1 MSETKGEMPNARL
14 IEARS
19 LSPEIKHF
27 FFEVPEVD
35 QLPFEAGQFVSF
47 TESIRGKQV
56 TRAYSIASAPGGNR
70 FELCLNVVPE
80 GYFSPYLFTMEPG
93 AEVPMQ
99 GPLGTFV
106 LRPPV
111 RETIMV
117 ATGTGISPFR
127 GMLAEGLAKHPEQ
140 RFKLIFGARHGHGL
154 VFADEFRAWEREYAN
169 FRFVPTLTRPD
180 ADWVGHT
187 TRVQP
192 LVLEAVG
199 ERRDLDVYVC
209 GLRAMVDDVRAIL
222 KARGFDR
229 KQIIS
234 EKYD

>member
-1 MSETKGEMPNARL
+1 MPIARL
-14 IEARS
+14 LEARS

-27 FFEVPEVD
+27 FFDVPEVD
-35 QLPFEAGQFVSF
+35 RLEFTAGQFVSF
-47 TESIRGKQV
+47 TELIRGKQV
-56 TRAYSIASAPGGNR
+56 TRAYSIASPPQGNR
-70 FELCLNVVPE
+70 FELCLNVVPD
-80 GYFSPYLFTMEPG
+80 GYFSPHLFTLEPG

-111 RETIMV
+111 RDTIMV

-127 GMLAEGLAKHPEQ
+127 GMLAEALGRHAQQK
-140 RFKLIFGARHGHGL
+140 FTLIFGARHPQGL
-154 VFADEFRAWEREYAN
+154 VFAGEFRAWQQRHAN
-169 FRFVPTLTRPD
+169 FHFVPTLTRPE

-187 TRVQP
+187 SRVQP

-199 ERRDLDVYVC
+199 DRRDVDVYVC
-209 GLRAMVDDVRAIL
+209 GLKAMVDDVRTML
-222 KARGFDR
+222 KALGFDR

>member
-1 MSETKGEMPNARL
+1 
-14 IEARS
+14 
-19 LSPEIKHF
+19 
-27 FFEVPEVD
+27 
-35 QLPFEAGQFVSF
+35 
-47 TESIRGKQV
+47 
-56 TRAYSIASAPGGNR
+56 
-70 FELCLNVVPE
+70 
-80 GYFSPYLFTMEPG
+80 LFTMEPG

-154 VFADEFRAWEREYAN
+154 VFADEFRAWEREYGN

-180 ADWVGHT
+180 ADWLGHT

-199 ERRDLDVYVC
+199 ERRDLDIYVC
-209 GLRAMVDDVRAIL
+209 GLKAMVDDVRAIL

>member
-1 MSETKGEMPNARL
+1 MNHDGTRVARL
-14 IEARS
+14 LEAR
-19 LSPEIKHF
+19 LLAPEIKHF
-27 FFEVPEVD
+27 IFEVPEVE
-35 QLPFEAGQFVSF
+35 QLTFTAGQFVSF
-47 TESIRGKQV
+47 TEYVRGKEV
-56 TRAYSIASAPGGNR
+56 TRAYSIASPPDGNR
-70 FELCLNVVPE
+70 FELCLNEVRD
-80 GYFSPYLFTMEPG
+80 GYLSPYLFSLAPG
-93 AEVPMQ
+93 AEVAMK

-111 RETIMV
+111 RDTIMV

-127 GMLAEGLAKHPEQ
+127 GILVDSLPRHADH
-140 RFKLIFGARHGHGL
+140 RFTLIFGARHEHGL
-154 VFADEFRAWEREYAN
+154 VFAEEFRTMERQFGN
-169 FRFVPTLTRPD
+169 FRFVPTLTRP
-180 ADWVGHT
+180 AEEWNGRAG
-187 TRVQP
+187 RVQP

>member
-1 MSETKGEMPNARL
+1 MTNDGVRVAQLKEVRTL
-14 IEARS
+14 T
-19 LSPEIKHF
+19 PEIKHF
-27 FFEVPEVD
+27 IFEALGDGP
-35 QLPFEAGQFVSF
+35 LTFTAGQFVSF
-47 TESIRGKQV
+47 TEEIRGKQV
-56 TRAYSIASAPGGNR
+56 TRAYSIASRPDGNR
-70 FELCLNVVPE
+70 FELCLNVVAD
-80 GYFSPYLFTMEPG
+80 GYFSPYLFSLEPG
-93 AEVPMQ
+93 AEVPMK

-111 RETIMV
+111 RDTVMV

-127 GMLAEGLAKHPEQ
+127 GMLAEALVSGVAGQ
-140 RFKLIFGARHGHGL
+140 FTLIFGARHEPGL
-154 VFADEFRAWEREYAN
+154 VFADEFRAWAERFAN
-169 FRFVPTLTRPD
+169 FRFVPTLTRPEPH
-180 ADWVGHT
+180 WTGRQG
-187 TRVQP
+187 RVQA

-209 GLRAMVDDVRAIL
+209 GLKAMVDDVRTIL

>member
-1 MSETKGEMPNARL
+1 MPIARL
-14 IEARS
+14 LEARS

-27 FFEVPEVD
+27 FFDVPEVER
-35 QLPFEAGQFVSF
+35 LEFTAGQFVSF
-47 TESIRGKQV
+47 TELIRGKQV
-56 TRAYSIASAPGGNR
+56 TRAYSIASPPQGNR
-70 FELCLNVVPE
+70 FELCLNVVQD
-80 GYFSPYLFTMEPG
+80 GYFSPHLFALEPG

-111 RETIMV
+111 RDTIMV

-127 GMLAEGLAKHPEQ
+127 GMLAEALGKHAEQ
-140 RFKLIFGARHGHGL
+140 KFTLIFGARHPQGL
-154 VFADEFRAWEREYAN
+154 VFAEEFRAWQQRHAN
-169 FRFVPTLTRPD
+169 FQFVPTLTRPE

-187 TRVQP
+187 SRVQP

-209 GLRAMVDDVRAIL
+209 GLKAMVDDVRTIL

>member
-1 MSETKGEMPNARL
+1 MNNSGSRVARL
-14 IEARS
+14 IEAQ
-19 LSPEIKHF
+19 LLAPEIKHF
-27 FFEVPEVD
+27 TFEVPGEET
-35 QLPFEAGQFVSF
+35 LAFTAGQFVSF
-47 TESIRGKQV
+47 TEEIRGKQV
-56 TRAYSIASAPGGNR
+56 TRAYSIASAPDGNR
-70 FELCLNVVPE
+70 FELCLNVVPD
-80 GYFSPYLFTMEPG
+80 GYFSPYLFGLKPGGEITMR
-93 AEVPMQ
+93 

-111 RETIMV
+111 RDTVMV

-127 GMLAEGLAKHPEQ
+127 GILAEALERYPLQ
-140 RFKLIFGARHGHGL
+140 QFTLIFGARHEHGL
-154 VFADEFRAWEREYAN
+154 VFADEFRAMEEAHGN

-180 ADWVGHT
+180 RGWTGREG
-187 TRVQP
+187 RVQA

-199 ERRDLDVYVC
+199 DRLDLDVYVC
-209 GLRAMVDDVRAIL
+209 GLKAMVDDVRAIL

>member
-1 MSETKGEMPNARL
+1 MPLARL
-14 IEARS
+14 LEVRS

-27 FFEVPEVD
+27 FFDVPGVD
-35 QLPFEAGQFVSF
+35 QLEFTAGQFVSF
-47 TESIRGKQV
+47 TEEIRGKPV
-56 TRAYSIASAPGGNR
+56 TRAYSIASAPNGNR
-70 FELCLNVVPE
+70 FELCLNRVE
-80 GYFSPYLFTMEPG
+80 GGYFSPYLFALAPG
-93 AEVPMQ
+93 ATVPMQ

-111 RETIMV
+111 RDTILV
-117 ATGTGISPFR
+117 ATGTGITPFR
-127 GMLAEGLAKHPEQ
+127 AILARALSRHPRQ
-140 RFKLIFGARHGHGL
+140 HFTLVFGARHPHGL
-154 VFADEFRAWEREYAN
+154 IFAEEFRAAECDHPN

-180 ADWVGHT
+180 PSWSGAT
-187 TRVQP
+187 SRVQP

-209 GLRAMVDDVRAIL
+209 GLKAMVDDVRAIL